1 MSAARKPQP
10 LPEARRRAVVDR
22 DAAIARVRRATTA
35 TLALATALVAAFA
48 GLAATSTHS
57 RKVVKRATTKGSTA
71 AATVQTPSV
80 SPPPLQPSGSSTPSP
95 APPAQTPTPSSSPP
109 AAVSGAT

>member
-1 MSAARKPQP
+1 MTPARTPT
-10 LPEARRRAVVDR
+10 PERQRRAAVDR

-48 GLAATSTHS
+48 GLAAASTHS
-57 RKVVKRATTKGSTA
+57 RKAVREAVTTRRSNATTI
-71 AATVQTPSV
+71 VQTPSV
-80 SPPPLQPSGSSTPSP
+80 SPPVQPSGSTPSP
-95 APPAQTPTPSSSPP
+95 APPAQAPTPSVSPP

>member
-1 MSAARKPQP
+1 MTPARTPT
-10 LPEARRRAVVDR
+10 PERQRRAAVDR

-48 GLAATSTHS
+48 GLAAASTHS
-57 RKVVKRATTKGSTA
+57 RKPVRQAVTTRRSNATTI
-71 AATVQTPSV
+71 VQTPSV
-80 SPPPLQPSGSSTPSP
+80 SPPPVQPSGSTPSP
-95 APPAQTPTPSSSPP
+95 APSAQAPTPSVSPP

>member
-1 MSAARKPQP
+1 MI
-10 LPEARRRAVVDR
+10 DR

-48 GLAATSTHS
+48 GLAVTSTHS
-57 RKVVKRATTKGSTA
+57 RKVVKATAKKSSAT
-71 AATVQTPSV
+71 ATVQTPSV